1 MPARTPSTPT
11 FGTGGPLSKS
21 ESVYR
26 ELRSRIISGRYNAG
40 YRLVLDQLAR
50 EMGVSAVPVREA
62 IRRLEAERLV
72 TFTRNV
78 GAEVAAID
86 LADYADAMEV
96 LAWIEGAAT
105 ALSAPHLTKRQID
118 DAATTNDH
126 MRSLAGGNFDPR
138 LFSDLNLQFHEQL
151 CIACPNDHLL
161 DLLHREWERVAVIR
175 RNVFGFEPVRS
186 QTSIG
191 EHDHILD
198 LVRSGAPADEIEQAA
213 RNHKLRSLRQFVE
226 AQPA

>member
-78 GAEVAAID
+78 GAEVAAT
-86 LADYADAMEV
+86 LYGRRCVVGCVSRE
-96 LAWIEGAAT
+96 E
-105 ALSAPHLTKRQID
+105 
-118 DAATTNDH
+118 
-126 MRSLAGGNFDPR
+126 
-138 LFSDLNLQFHEQL
+138 
-151 CIACPNDHLL
+151 L
-161 DLLHREWERVAVIR
+161 DLLRVAKRIAIAEDGV
-175 RNVFGFEPVRS
+175 VTVTP
-186 QTSIG
+186 
-191 EHDHILD
+191 
-198 LVRSGAPADEIEQAA
+198 
-213 RNHKLRSLRQFVE
+213 
-226 AQPA
+226 

>member
-1 MPARTPSTPT
+1 
-11 FGTGGPLSKS
+11 
-21 ESVYR
+21 
-26 ELRSRIISGRYNAG
+26 
-40 YRLVLDQLAR
+40 VLDQLAR

-151 CIACPNDHLL
+151 CIACPNAHLL
-161 DLLHREWERVAVIR
+161 DLLHREWERVGSSGGTCSASSPCGHRHPSGSTTTSSTSSGRGLQPTRSRRRPATTSSGRSASSSR
-175 RNVFGFEPVRS
+175 RNRPEAGATHPHR
-186 QTSIG
+186 TSVHG
-191 EHDHILD
+191 T
-198 LVRSGAPADEIEQAA
+198 RAPRCPCHPIQV
-213 RNHKLRSLRQFVE
+213 SLPPTE
-226 AQPA
+226 K